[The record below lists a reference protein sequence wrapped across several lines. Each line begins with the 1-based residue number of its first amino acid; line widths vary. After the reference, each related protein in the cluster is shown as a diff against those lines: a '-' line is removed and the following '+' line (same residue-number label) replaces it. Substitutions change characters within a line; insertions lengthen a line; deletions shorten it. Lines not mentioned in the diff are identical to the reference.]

1 MRLDLDPDVVAAM
14 DEDFDYSDPDNIL
27 EDNFVELANAT
38 LSEYVKLRIYNFLFI
53 VFHFLIPILVFSAI
67 VVFNLYVP

>member
-1 MRLDLDPDVVAAM
+1 MDLDPDVVAAM

-38 LSEYVKLRIYNFLFI
+38 LSEYIKLRIYNVLFI
-53 VFHFLIPILVFSAI
+53 AFHLLIHILVFSEI
-67 VVFNLYVP
+67 IVFNLYVP